1 MKTQKRRRVTFVYR
15 GCDISGTELFF
26 RPIMKIDS
34 CVAFY
39 IISLVVNICIEC
51 FIIALMNTDAS
62 LLGVTQ
68 EAH

>member
-1 MKTQKRRRVTFVYR
+1 MYIVGVIYLAQNY
-15 GCDISGTELFF
+15 FF